1 MKRII
6 KVGIVLAACFSIGA
20 CKSKEDKALALID
33 KQMFSSLYDY
43 ESYQPVETQLD
54 SAFNVAEYNEEILA
68 LGLLVSDDMDE
79 VNDEIKEMKSAQ
91 RSMNIWSDSYS
102 SYGRSEYYEARDAM
116 KEHWEKAK
124 TYGQKVALEMGMIRE
139 KAKEFD
145 GSFCGWKVTHKF
157 RCKTKG
163 GNSTLGTYVYIFD
176 RDVKEILYYED
187 TEDEDIVSAKK
198 LIKEAIEMTEE
209 EYKEF
214 ASTFEDKE

>member
-1 MKRII
+1 M
-6 KVGIVLAACFSIGA
+6 LAACFSIGA

-102 SYGRSEYYEARDAM
+102 SYGRSEYYEARDEM